1 MKSLD
6 FIELVHVARGYYKS
20 KTWKVK
26 QATGKQ
32 SSDSKSSLS
41 LLNESSFSIAAKA
54 CSFWPGDHFVA
65 TVRKIMSLWLL
76 GSKKSHARWSF
87 LVAKITKS
95 LYRPVCHSQ
104 SLWSFGKKVLQRCWT
119 IVIRWEKL
127 TQPITA
133 GENEISTLI
142 SWFVYIQTNI
152 LMAEF

>member
-1 MKSLD
+1 M
-6 FIELVHVARGYYKS
+6 
-20 KTWKVK
+20 
-26 QATGKQ
+26 
-32 SSDSKSSLS
+32 
-41 LLNESSFSIAAKA
+41 
-54 CSFWPGDHFVA
+54 A

-87 LVAKITKS
+87 LEAKITKS
-95 LYRPVCHSQ
+95 LYWPVCH
-104 SLWSFGKKVLQRCWT
+104 LLAVIHKVSGPLVKRSCKGVGRM
-119 IVIRWEKL
+119 VIRWEKL